1 MTKKIRL
8 AFAGFL
14 AIAAI
19 VTCAVV
25 TVQIAAARGETIQ
38 TMSQVQEDEGYLL
51 KAYEGYVGVYY
62 SGEDYPALIT
72 DISLD
77 TLRAHDRELMEAGY
91 QVANRDELMKVLEDL
106 GS

>member
-8 AFAGFL
+8 AFACFL

-25 TVQIAAARGETIQ
+25 TVQIATARGETIQ